1 MAERRTPPDGD
12 CRALL
17 DQLFRYLDRE
27 LGAREQRDIEKHLA
41 QCRCCGPFAESLRHT
56 IAMCRDAGAPEVP
69 AAVRRKA
76 RARVKALLEK
86 QSQKS

>member
-1 MAERRTPPDGD
+1 MAERQTPTGGD

-17 DQLFRYLDRE
+17 EQLFGYLDRE
-27 LGAREQRDIEKHLA
+27 LGAREQREIERHLA
-41 QCRCCGPFAESLRHT
+41 ECHCCGPFAESLRRT
-56 IAMCRDAGAPEVP
+56 IAICRDAGAPEVP

-86 QSQKS
+86 QRQK